1 MRFEAFDW
9 RELSENVFTL
19 VSKDWM
25 LITAALPPGEAR
37 KAKEDGTGS
46 AAWNTMTA
54 SWGGFG
60 HLWNRDVA
68 FVFVRPTRYTYRFME
83 SSKGFTLSFFGEE
96 RRKALQICG
105 AVSGR
110 EHDKAAMAGLT
121 PRDFGSPD
129 SGWTAF
135 EEARLVL
142 GCTTVHS
149 QDLDP
154 RGFIDPS
161 IASNYDNRDGHRLYV
176 GAIEAA
182 WKGIP
187 E

>member
-25 LITAALPPGEAR
+25 LITASMPPGPP
-37 KAKEDGTGS
+37 G

-68 FVFVRPTRYTYRFME
+68 FVFVRPTRYTYHFME

-96 RRKALQICG
+96 HRKALQVCG
-105 AVSGR
+105 SVSGK

-121 PRDFGSPD
+121 PRAFGSPD
-129 SGWTAF
+129 QGWTAF

-142 GCTTVHS
+142 GCTTMHS

-161 IASNYDNRDGHRLYV
+161 ISSNYDNRDWHRLYV

>member
-1 MRFEAFDW
+1 
-9 RELSENVFTL
+9 
-19 VSKDWM
+19 
-25 LITAALPPGEAR
+25 
-37 KAKEDGTGS
+37 
-46 AAWNTMTA
+46 MTA

-68 FVFVRPTRYTYRFME
+68 FVFVRPSRHTFGFME
-83 SSKGFTLSFFGEE
+83 ASEGFTLSFFGEE
-96 RRKALQICG
+96 GRRALQVCG

-110 EHDKAAMAGLT
+110 DHDKAAMAGLT
-121 PRDFGSPD
+121 PLAFEAGGR
-129 SGWTAF
+129 GWTAF
-135 EEARLVL
+135 AEARLVFA
-142 GCTTVHS
+142 CTKVHS

-161 IASNYDNRDGHRLYV
+161 IATHYDDRDWHRLYV

-182 WKGIP
+182 WEGKP